1 MTGEL
6 PKGGYYFHNGSFAE
20 MKHLSLLLTAL
31 LLASS
36 LFAQSD
42 CGTVVPPGYESTMAQ
57 RLAQAPVAAA
67 GGGLI
72 IVPVHI
78 HLMRESDGNSTLTL
92 QQIQTELDSVNFY
105 YQNAG
110 LIFIEC
116 LEAEMIDDDN
126 SYNFESSIH
135 QSDMLNNHF
144 TQNVLNLYFANT
156 VSLSSSPVCG
166 YSWFPGGP
174 DAAFISGVC
183 ATNGSTLAHEIGHY
197 MGLMHTHGGSSGELV
212 DGSNCSQQGDLICDT
227 PADPGLSGLVDNACM
242 YTGTALDANNQP
254 YQPDVTNIMSYSR
267 KVCRTSFTTMQYA
280 VINATYWS
288 DRSYLQCGPT
298 SLAEPVFTEAR
309 VFPNPASDEL
319 RVLFANGADAGSVIE
334 IMDANGRCV
343 FTRAVAEGSAIETI
357 DVSAFAQGMYTCRVS
372 ASAYV
377 PEVSVFAIT
386 H

>member
-6 PKGGYYFHNGSFAE
+6 PNGGYGFYNGFFAE
-20 MKHLSLLLTAL
+20 MKHLATLLTAL
-31 LLASS
+31 LFASS

-42 CGTVVPPGYESTMAQ
+42 CGTVVPPGYENTLAQ
-57 RLAQAPVAAA
+57 RLAQPPVAAA

-78 HLMRESDGNSTLTL
+78 HLLRESNGNSALTL

-126 SYNFESSIH
+126 SYDYESSLH

-144 TQNVLNLYFANT
+144 TQNVLNIYFANT
-156 VSLSSSPVCG
+156 VALNSTPVCG
-166 YSWFPGGP
+166 YAWFPGGP
-174 DAAFISGVC
+174 DAAFISGDC

-197 MGLMHTHGGSSGELV
+197 MGLMHTQGGSSDELV
-212 DGSNCSQQGDLICDT
+212 NGSNCSFEGDLICDT
-227 PADPGLSGLVDNACM
+227 PADPGLSGLVDAACM

-267 KVCRTSFTTMQYA
+267 KVCRTTFTTMQYA

-288 DRSYLQCGPT
+288 DRAYLQCGPT
-298 SLAEPVFTEAR
+298 SVAEPVFTEAR
-309 VFPNPASDEL
+309 VFPNPASDEV
-319 RVLFANGADAGSVIE
+319 RVLFGTGADAGSVIE

-343 FTRAVAEGSAIETI
+343 FTRAVAEGSSIETI
-357 DVSAFAQGMYTCRVS
+357 DISAFAPGMYTCCVHTPVS
-372 ASAYV
+372 V
-377 PEVSVFAIT
+377 PDVSVFAVT